1 MSFIDLRFAADLLRQ
16 GFSKEEIM
24 SLISGKPESDAG
36 TPAAAPIIKEETP
49 SAVSGDKPPEAVI
62 GDKPPAA
69 AQVAYSVPA
78 AVPAAAP
85 VPAQAA
91 APPAPPAADPAAHAR
106 TEAREEKI
114 TFEQLLAKSS

>member
-16 GFSKEEIM
+16 GFSKDEIM
-24 SLISGKPESDAG
+24 SLISGRSESDAG
-36 TPAAAPIIKEETP
+36 TPAATPIIKEETP
-49 SAVSGDKPPEAVI
+49 APVS

-69 AQVAYSVPA
+69 APVPDP
-78 AVPAAAP
+78 VPAAAP
-85 VPAQAA
+85 VPAQPA